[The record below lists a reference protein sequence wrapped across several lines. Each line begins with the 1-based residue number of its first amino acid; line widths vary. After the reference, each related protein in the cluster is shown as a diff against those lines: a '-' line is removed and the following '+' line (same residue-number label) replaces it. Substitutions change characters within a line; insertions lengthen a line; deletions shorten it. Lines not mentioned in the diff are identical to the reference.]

1 MQHDVLAPL
10 PETLDRWA
18 AEGHPDVLV
27 EVREELTC
35 WVVGTLEGRWTS
47 PYGCEPVVRPR
58 SVVDRLARL
67 DGPDPEQALA
77 EAIVRAE
84 RARRRSIRPCV
95 DCGDPFPPEHGD
107 RLEGGFTCHGCMERG
122 HGVVF

>member
-58 SVVDRLARL
+58 SVVDRLGRPGGAR
-67 DGPDPEQALA
+67 PERELA
-77 EAIVRAE
+77 EAVARAE
-84 RARRRSIRPCV
+84 HARRRSIRPCV
-95 DCGDPFPPEHGD
+95 ECGERLPPEHGS
-107 RLEGGFTCHGCMERG
+107 RLERGFTCHGCMSSR